1 MILLTHIIIA
11 LASVAWA
18 SVTFFQPT
26 HKKFIA
32 SYGLI
37 LATIAS
43 GTTLIIVDSSA
54 MLHACVS
61 GLIYVT
67 VISIVTIA
75 AQMKL
80 RKMQPAKVRIEK

>member
-18 SVTFFQPT
+18 SITFFRPT

-32 SYGLI
+32 SYSLI
-37 LATIAS
+37 AATVAS
-43 GTTLIIVDSSA
+43 GTALIIVDSSA

-61 GLIYVT
+61 GLIYVVLIT
-67 VISIVTIA
+67 IVTAA
-75 AQMKL
+75 AQVKL
-80 RKMQPAKVRIEK
+80 RKLQAVKVRVEK